1 MTASTPPWG
10 KVLVPGAAQ
19 HELMRTQNR
28 GRYSTDLGGPGAAV
42 RRFVLHRIRDT
53 SGSYCWKSEEGSTF
67 TPGPMVEDTATR
79 CTNVPFA
86 PAGLAF

>member
-1 MTASTPPWG
+1 MT
-10 KVLVPGAAQ
+10 
-19 HELMRTQNR
+19 N
-28 GRYSTDLGGPGAAV
+28 GRACY
-42 RRFVLHRIRDT
+42 
-53 SGSYCWKSEEGSTF
+53 WKSEEGSTF